1 MTPDQEQSTGIFVRL
16 ATPDDAG
23 ALAGLST
30 QLGYPTSENDARRR
44 MTQISGNPE
53 NAVFVAALPDGRMVG
68 WLHAYICHLVESDL
82 YAEIGGLV
90 VDQQHRRSGA
100 GRLLMRH
107 AEHWALG
114 KSCATVSLRSNV
126 IREGAHA
133 FYRSLGYAMVK
144 TQYAF
149 RKVL

>member
-1 MTPDQEQSTGIFVRL
+1 MTADQDKSPGIFVRL
-16 ATPDDAG
+16 ATIDDAA

-30 QLGYPTSENDARRR
+30 QLGYPTSEDDARRR
-44 MTQISGNPE
+44 MAQISGNPE
-53 NAVFVAALPDGRMVG
+53 NVVFVVALPDGRVVG
-68 WLHAYICHLVESDL
+68 WLHAYLCHLVESDL

-100 GRLLMRH
+100 GRLLMQH
-107 AEHWALG
+107 AEHWARG
-114 KSCATVSLRSNV
+114 KSCKTVSLRSNV

-133 FYRSLGYAMVK
+133 FYHRLGYEVVK
-144 TQYAF
+144 TQSAF